1 MTYTTLDY
9 SVDDGLLTLT
19 LNRPDSLNAFTVEM
33 AAELEAAFDQAD
45 RDDTLRA
52 VIVTGAGRAFCAG
65 MDLSVGGNVFGLD
78 ESVDPMGPEADKIRD
93 TGGRVALRI
102 FRMKKPVIAA
112 INGVAVG
119 VGATMTLPMDARI
132 LSEKAR
138 IGFVFS
144 RVGICLEACS
154 SWFLP
159 RLVGMETA
167 LDWALSGEIID
178 AETARQGGYARRIVS
193 SESLLD
199 EARLLADR
207 FTTGTAPVSV
217 AVNRQLLWRMA
228 GAAHPMEAHRLDSRL
243 VFELSKRDGR
253 EGVTSFVEKRTP
265 AFEGRPSG
273 DLPAVYDWDSE
284 PPFYP

>member
-1 MTYTTLDY
+1 MTYSTLDY
-9 SVDDGLLTLT
+9 AVDEGLLTLT
-19 LNRPDSLNAFTVEM
+19 LNRPDMLNAFTVEM
-33 AAELEAAFDQAD
+33 AGELEEAFDQAD
-45 RDDTLRA
+45 RDDAVRA
-52 VIVTGAGRAFCAG
+52 VIVTGAGHAFCAG

-78 ESVDPMGPEADKIRD
+78 ESIDPMGTDAEKIRD

-102 FRMKKPVIAA
+102 FRMKKPVIGA

-144 RVGICLEACS
+144 KVGICLEACS

-178 AETARQGGYARRIVS
+178 AETARQGGYARRIVAP
-193 SESLLD
+193 ENLLD
-199 EARLLADR
+199 AARSLADR
-207 FTTGTAPVSV
+207 FTTGTAPVSL

-243 VFELSKRDGR
+243 VFELSKGDGR
-253 EGVTSFVEKRTP
+253 EGVTSFVEKRE
-265 AFEGRPSG
+265 AEFKARPSS
-273 DLPAVYDWDSE
+273 DLPAVFDWDSE
-284 PPFYP
+284 PPFGV